1 MASDKNTQITLSG
14 GFMLNVHESPS
25 EVADALNRAARENTP
40 LVPFKSAAFI
50 SGVTNEV
57 YINPTHVTQVMEV
70 PTGLPTPQ
78 A

>member
-1 MASDKNTQITLSG
+1 MASDRTTQITLSG

-25 EVADALNRAARENTP
+25 EVAELLNRAARENTP

-50 SGVTNEV
+50 SGVTDQV
-57 YINPTHVTQVMEV
+57 FINPAHVAQVMEV
-70 PTGLPTPQ
+70 PTGLPGPQ